1 MDPSVMDAEFYLFAT
16 EDLQTS
22 SLVPLKA
29 PIRPCTRLVKTK
41 PLQLRRVCLVHE

>member
-1 MDPSVMDAEFYLFAT
+1 MDLSVMGAEFYSFAT

-29 PIRPCTRLVKTK
+29 PILRFTRLVRNK
-41 PLQLRRVCLVHE
+41 PLQLRRVFQVHE